1 MKPFFLHE
9 QKVKTNLNIL
19 RTKRAFK
26 MQEKAFSIIFKG
38 LSLKQVKELF
48 LKGESP
54 NLRELENVEHLQ
66 SNFES
71 SSTYYS
77 KCV

>member
-1 MKPFFLHE
+1 
-9 QKVKTNLNIL
+9 
-19 RTKRAFK
+19 

-38 LSLKQVKELF
+38 LSLKHVKELF

-54 NLRELENVEHLQ
+54 NLRELENVEHVQ